1 MKITPLDIRHKEFK
15 RGLRGYS
22 DVEVDEFL
30 DQVAEEFERLF
41 KENIDLKDRA
51 EALSEKVSGYKRI
64 EEALQKTLVTAQASA
79 EEVKQNAATAA
90 QLVLHEAEL
99 KARQMMNAAYGE
111 KQAVEQATARLASL
125 EEDFRFKF
133 REMLQGYLKRAEHT
147 PRVEPEPAV
156 GVSEAQSDLA
166 RHADAIREAISREET
181 AMQPSEAQPAPG
193 SAEET
198 AVLEP
203 QPSPLQETEVAPAE
217 EPSGEDTVVDPVAP
231 VAPVAPLQPA
241 DPGPKAPEDEP
252 SETSGDPE
260 RRSGEGGRILFGD
273 RDGLLADVD
282 SGVNDNEF
290 KW

>member
-1 MKITPLDIRHKEFK
+1 
-15 RGLRGYS
+15 
-22 DVEVDEFL
+22 
-30 DQVAEEFERLF
+30 
-41 KENIDLKDRA
+41 
-51 EALSEKVSGYKRI
+51 
-64 EEALQKTLVTAQASA
+64 
-79 EEVKQNAATAA
+79 
-90 QLVLHEAEL
+90 
-99 KARQMMNAAYGE
+99 
-111 KQAVEQATARLASL
+111 
-125 EEDFRFKF
+125 
-133 REMLQGYLKRAEHT
+133 
-147 PRVEPEPAV
+147 
-156 GVSEAQSDLA
+156 
-166 RHADAIREAISREET
+166 
-181 AMQPSEAQPAPG
+181 MQPSEAQPAPG